1 MLLLHET
8 NPKMPA
14 EVAREVSAPFAAW
27 NDSVPYFFLF
37 FIPFS
42 LFLLFIY
49 PAPFTGTLRFMTK
62 EKKKK
67 KSGCRKRKLRLLN

>member
-14 EVAREVSAPFAAW
+14 EVERGVSAPFAAW

-37 FIPFS
+37 LFPS
-42 LFLLFIY
+42 LFFFGIY
-49 PAPFTGTLRFMTK
+49 LPGSIHRDTSFYD
-62 EKKKK
+62 
-67 KSGCRKRKLRLLN
+67 